1 VIGLR
6 KKRYILAWVSFA
18 AFLAVLTLIVSD
30 YINAFDRPVFELME
44 QASFLE
50 HFSIIGTELVIGA
63 ISILLILWLALKER
77 DFTGIIF
84 TVLAIGGGNYVN
96 KFLKETVER
105 ERPASLH
112 GEEGFSFPSGHAM
125 VGLIFLLVL
134 AFFITRMIKSSK
146 GKLSVYIIAA
156 ALAVL
161 TGISRVVDAAHY
173 PSDVL
178 AGFLIGF
185 SYYILCEYLY
195 VKLKKRK

>member
-1 VIGLR
+1 ML
-6 KKRYILAWVSFA
+6 KKRYTSAWLSFA
-18 AFLAVLTLIVSD
+18 VFLAVLMLVATD
-30 YINAFDRPVFELME
+30 YIKGFDRPVFELME
-44 QASFLE
+44 QASFLK
-50 HFSIIGTELVIGA
+50 HFSIIGTELVIGT

-84 TVLAIGGGNYVN
+84 TVLAIGGGNYIN

-105 ERPASLH
+105 ERPAALH

-125 VGLIFLLVL
+125 VGVIFLLVM
-134 AFFITRMIKSSK
+134 AFFIARMVDSSK
-146 GKLSVYIIAA
+146 GKLSIYILAA
-156 ALAVL
+156 ALALL

-185 SYYILCEYLY
+185 SYYILCEFIY
-195 VKLKKRK
+195 VKLKTRK